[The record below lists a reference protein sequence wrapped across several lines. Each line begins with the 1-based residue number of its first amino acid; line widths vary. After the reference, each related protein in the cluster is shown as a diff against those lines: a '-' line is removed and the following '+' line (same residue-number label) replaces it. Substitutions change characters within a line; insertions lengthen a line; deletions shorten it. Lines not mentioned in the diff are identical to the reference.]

1 MEKFQGEIKEWVNL
15 DSQSKLLNEKL
26 KEIRNKKTE
35 ISDNIF
41 EFVESNNLSSS
52 IIKISDGRLKFGQ
65 TKQTSP
71 ITLGFLENCLQEL
84 FNNEEKVGEIMEY
97 INLKEI
103 LNIHRKLSGFIIIN
117 LCF

>member
-71 ITLGFLENCLQEL
+71 ITLGFLENCLDPIVL
-84 FNNEEKVGEIMEY
+84 LIPCKFSM
-97 INLKEI
+97 
-103 LNIHRKLSGFIIIN
+103 IIGC
-117 LCF
+117 LVSK

>member
-26 KEIRNKKTE
+26 KDIRNRKNE

-52 IIKISDGRLKFGQ
+52 TIKISDGKLKFAQ
-65 TKQTSP
+65 SKQTAP
-71 ITLGFLENCLQEL
+71 ITLGFLETSLMEL
-84 FNNEEKVGEIMEY
+84 FNNEDKVGEIMEY
-97 INLKEI
+97 IKSKREI
-103 LNIHRKLSGFIIIN
+103 KFSSEIKRFYNN
-117 LCF
+117 

>member
-1 MEKFQGEIKEWVNL
+1 MDKFQVEIKEWVNL

-97 INLKEI
+97 IKSKRDFKYSSEI
-103 LNIHRKLSGFIIIN
+103 KRFYNN
-117 LCF
+117 

>member
-35 ISDNIF
+35 IGDNIF

-97 INLKEI
+97 IKSKRDFKYSSEI
-103 LNIHRKLSGFIIIN
+103 KRFYNN
-117 LCF
+117 